1 MYASRS
7 VDYSK
12 VPEVKG
18 LSRGVMMPSGMIVRE
33 AGGAAAVTLIY
44 QVSFV
49 GSWSVKPN
57 VYTLRP
63 TPYTFTKPYVLSP

>member
-57 VYTLRP
+57 VYTLHP
-63 TPYTFTKPYVLSP
+63 TPSRSRMF